1 VTCELLLIATAATLP
16 VGVSKSSGWGR
27 HNGSHGLEEFL
38 ELRTITVTDAEE
50 FTAGMK
56 AAGITF

>member
-1 VTCELLLIATAATLP
+1 
-16 VGVSKSSGWGR
+16 
-27 HNGSHGLEEFL
+27 LEEFL